1 MEKKQTAVNQLL
13 EFIEKM
19 KVKQT
24 LLNGCEIETV
34 HIPSLIHKATELLS
48 VEKSNIVEAGNK
60 CQMTEELPDG
70 LIIYRFT
77 GGEDYYNQTFSSLT

>member
-48 VEKSNIVEAGNK
+48 VEKSNIVEAYEEGHFDSKTVGKFSGNA
-60 CQMTEELPDG
+60 EH
-70 LIIYRFT
+70 
-77 GGEDYYNQTFSSLT
+77 YYNQTFSSLT